1 MLIQGAC
8 VSGKP
13 SVGHRTVS
21 LPDYTGAMRTTTNT
35 SLPRLLSG
43 LCLAGL
49 LTWMPAAAQ
58 APESPAPRRPDAP
71 ALALPGP
78 HPVGVTT
85 VSMTH
90 PAQLDPLNPTAG
102 ESGPA
107 RKDRT
112 LTIELW
118 YPARCCTDGVTEY
131 EDVLG
136 SGPGNA
142 QRPLRPFRIQGR
154 ATRNAAPDPATDP
167 APLVVLSHGY
177 PGSRVLMSYLGEHLA
192 SRGYL
197 VAAIDHANATHADRD
212 EFASTLFHHPR
223 DIVFVIDELLVGGGS
238 GQRLAFADPE
248 RTAIIGY
255 SMGGYG
261 ALVAAG
267 AGVAREVADSNFVTH
282 GAMRKHAEGAVS
294 ADARIRAVIAL
305 APWGAPAAL
314 QAAGIEDVES
324 LWRSSALSDI
334 AAPVLYIAG
343 DADRVS
349 GYEGGVRWL
358 WQQGHGAERWLL
370 TYHQARHNVAP
381 MPPPLASRS
390 YPREFAHYAEPVW
403 DIERLN
409 DLNRHFITAFL
420 GVYLRADESY
430 AEHLQPWLNG
440 DRQTL
445 PGFAPGTA
453 IGFSLER
460 D

>member
-1 MLIQGAC
+1 M
-8 VSGKP
+8 VSP
-13 SVGHRTVS
+13 TVC
-21 LPDYTGAMRTTTNT
+21 
-35 SLPRLLSG
+35 LLSLAFG
-43 LCLAGL
+43 LIGI
-49 LTWMPAAAQ
+49 PAPTHAVEATT
-58 APESPAPRRPDAP
+58 PRRPDAP

-78 HPVGVTT
+78 YPVGVTT
-85 VSMTH
+85 LSMVH
-90 PAQLDPLNPTAG
+90 AAQIDPLNETPAG
-102 ESGPA
+102 DAPP
-107 RKDRT
+107 RRDRA

-118 YPARCCTDGVTEY
+118 YPARCCADAVTEY
-131 EDVLG
+131 DDVLG

-142 QRPLRPFRIQGR
+142 QRPLRPFRVQGR
-154 ATRNAAPDPATDP
+154 AARNAAPDPAAGP

-223 DIVFVIDELLVGGGS
+223 DIVFVIDELLVGGTS

-248 RTAIIGY
+248 RAAVIGY

-267 AGVAREVADSNFVTH
+267 AGVAPEVADNHFVPH
-282 GAMRKHAEGAVS
+282 GAMRKHAEGKVA
-294 ADARIRAVIAL
+294 ADRRIRAVIAL
-305 APWGAPAAL
+305 APWGAPASL
-314 QAAGIEDVES
+314 QAAGIEDVAS
-324 LWRSSALSDI
+324 LWRDSAMSAID
-334 AAPVLYIAG
+334 APVLYIAG
-343 DADRVS
+343 DADGVS
-349 GYEGGVRWL
+349 GYDGGVRWL
-358 WQQGHGAERWLL
+358 WQQAHGAAHWLL

-381 MPPPLASRS
+381 IPPPLASR
-390 YPREFAHYAEPVW
+390 PHAREFAHYAEPVW

-420 GVYLRADESY
+420 GFYLRDEDSY
-430 AEHLQPWLNG
+430 AEYLRPWGNG
-440 DRQTL
+440 DGQLL
-445 PGFAPGTA
+445 PGFAQGMA